1 MKLQKYLWWGLV
13 FATLF
18 LLGCSAAV
26 MVGVGAGAGI
36 GSYSYIKGELKAD
49 YPYPYDRIWDASL
62 TAIQKL
68 EIEVTSRERDALGG
82 KITGAGGGGC
92 MIFFCKSNCEHKVS
106 QVLQE
111 NDAKVIDFSFEKE
124 GMVSW
129 ELQRQT
135 RK

>member
-62 TAIQKL
+62 TVIQKL

-82 KITGAGGGGC
+82 KITGKRADGKPVVVKIKDKGLGVTTVSVRVGT
-92 MIFFCKSNCEHKVS
+92 FGDQEASRKFHQTLVKV
-106 QVLQE
+106 L
-111 NDAKVIDFSFEKE
+111 E
-124 GMVSW
+124 G
-129 ELQRQT
+129 
-135 RK
+135 